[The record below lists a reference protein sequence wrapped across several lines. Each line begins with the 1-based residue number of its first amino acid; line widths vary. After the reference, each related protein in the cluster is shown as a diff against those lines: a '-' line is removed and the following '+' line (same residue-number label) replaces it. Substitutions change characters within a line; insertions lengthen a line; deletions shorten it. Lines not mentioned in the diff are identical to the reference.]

1 MVIGIFGN
9 IFRKPD
15 QERILVGI
23 LKPFD
28 KNKIQN
34 DWVRI
39 EQLVQTAQPSAFKEA
54 VIAADKLLDYALMQ
68 VSSGEAMGER
78 LKNAYQSFPRDIY
91 QGLWDAHK
99 MRNALVHDPN
109 FDLSVLMAREV
120 IEKFKRGFQSLGAR
134 I

>member
-1 MVIGIFGN
+1 MGIIESFFG
-9 IFRKPD
+9 RPPA
-15 QERILVGI
+15 RPSAGI

-28 KNKIQN
+28 KSKIEN
-34 DWVRI
+34 DWARI
-39 EQLVQTAQPSAFKEA
+39 DQLIQDGRPSALKEA

-78 LKNAYQSFPRDIY
+78 LKNADRSFSREVY

-109 FDLSVLMAREV
+109 FDLSGLVAREV
-120 IEKFKRGFQSLGAR
+120 LEKFQRGFQYLGVR